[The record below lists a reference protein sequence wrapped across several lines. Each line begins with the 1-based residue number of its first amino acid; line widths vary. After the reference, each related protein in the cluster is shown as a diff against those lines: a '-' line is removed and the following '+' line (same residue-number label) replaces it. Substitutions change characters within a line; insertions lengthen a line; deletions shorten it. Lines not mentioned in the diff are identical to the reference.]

1 MRKRIF
7 GVLTLVFL
15 LAVFVTAAALEQNII
30 GFRQYIPWA
39 AVSIIGF
46 ALFGWLSGALE
57 FGPRP
62 EDVRAAI
69 RRRRSDRNVA
79 DNLPRRRV
87 VTEKPDGTKTTNY
100 R

>member
-1 MRKRIF
+1 MRRKIF
-7 GVLTLVFL
+7 GTLTLISL
-15 LAVFVTAAALEQNII
+15 LVVFVSAAALEQDII

-62 EDVRAAI
+62 EDVWAAI
-69 RRRRSDRNVA
+69 RRRRSDRDEA
-79 DNLPRRRV
+79 EELPRRRV
-87 VTEKPDGTKTTNY
+87 VTVKPDGSQTISY